1 MHLKTEGKKWLGF
14 YARIYASCNLL
25 DVGQINGIFHW
36 YCPCQNALVYYNF
49 CSVTVLE
56 SISKQQRFSAVMH
69 GAIILIV
76 CRLTFSLSRSPRES
90 CFFSNAWFLP
100 IGPQGLTW
108 NNSRFILNL
117 SIQQSVAFLMRLS
130 CDIEKKKTSY
140 FFLYNTFSEKIFT
153 IINVKYP
160 DSFKM
165 HTY

>member
-1 MHLKTEGKKWLGF
+1 MLGF

-36 YCPCQNALVYYNF
+36 YCPARMHKYTIIFAV
-49 CSVTVLE
+49 VTVLE
-56 SISKQQRFSAVMH
+56 SISKQQRFSAVVH

-76 CRLTFSLSRSPRES
+76 CRLTFSLSCSPRES

-130 CDIEKKKTSY
+130 CDIEKKNSY